1 MGFIENCWLDKF
13 VMVYTLQDAGK
24 YGRAVVYTKGD
35 EIKSEAV
42 NGLVVSL
49 DSVFVG

>member
-1 MGFIENCWLDKF
+1 
-13 VMVYTLQDAGK
+13 MVYTLQDAGK